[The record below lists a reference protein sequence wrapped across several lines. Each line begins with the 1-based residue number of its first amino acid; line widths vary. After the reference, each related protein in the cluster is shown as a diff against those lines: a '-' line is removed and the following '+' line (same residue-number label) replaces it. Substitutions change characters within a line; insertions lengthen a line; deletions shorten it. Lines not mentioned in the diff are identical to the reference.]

1 MSTLRFAK
9 MEGAGNDFVVLDL
22 AGDAFEPDVVQA
34 RRICDR
40 HFGIGCDQI
49 LLIEAAQ
56 SPDAAFGYRILNADG
71 SIAGQCGNGARCVA
85 LYLRERHGLADGALL
100 DSPGGPVQVRFI
112 GADRVELAL
121 GKPRFEPA
129 QIPFDAAQSAAVYP
143 IDVAGEALE
152 IAAMSM
158 GNPHAVVLVE
168 DCAKAPVARLGP
180 ALETHPRFPD
190 RCNVGFAQV
199 LEPGHIRLRV
209 FERGVGETLACGSGA
224 CAAVVALRR
233 RGLLA
238 ASVAVDLPGGRLEV
252 RWRGPGDPVYLIGP
266 ARFVFE
272 GEYLT

>member
-1 MSTLRFAK
+1 

-22 AGDAFEPDVVQA
+22 TGDAVEPDAVQA
-34 RRICDR
+34 RRIADR

-49 LLIEAAQ
+49 LLIEAAA
-56 SPDAAFGYRILNADG
+56 SAEAAFGYRILNADG
-71 SIAGQCGNGARCVA
+71 SEAGQCGNGARCVA

-129 QIPFDAAQSAAVYP
+129 DIPFDAAQSAAVYP
-143 IDVAGEALE
+143 IDVDGKALQ
-152 IAAMSM
+152 ISALSM
-158 GNPHAVVLVE
+158 GNPHAVVLVD
-168 DCAKAPVARLGP
+168 DCASAPVALLGP
-180 ALETHPRFPD
+180 ALETHPRFAD

-199 LEPGHIRLRV
+199 LEPGHIKLRV

-233 RGLLA
+233 RGVLA
-238 ASVAVDLPGGRLEV
+238 ASVLVDLPGGRLEV

-272 GEYLT
+272 GEFVLEV